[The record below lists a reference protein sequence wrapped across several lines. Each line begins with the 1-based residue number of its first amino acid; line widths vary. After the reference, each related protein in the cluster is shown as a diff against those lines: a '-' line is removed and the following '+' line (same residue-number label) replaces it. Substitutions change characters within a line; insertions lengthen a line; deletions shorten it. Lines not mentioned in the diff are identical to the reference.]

1 MLETKLFANNSGAA
15 RSNKYQ
21 TIIAMVDGVGHKI
34 SSDKISFMFWRNIQ
48 CEKLKSQTEA
58 QQQAR
63 AWPSVYLEYSRAAT
77 FFQKQNR
84 FVKLTNF
91 LSKSSH

>member
-1 MLETKLFANNSGAA
+1 LNEKELLMPETKLFANNSGAA

-63 AWPSVYLEYSRAAT
+63 AWPSVYLEGG
-77 FFQKQNR
+77 N
-84 FVKLTNF
+84 NF
-91 LSKSSH
+91 SETK